1 MKHLNKL
8 LILLL
13 SFNLV
18 MLESRIVAK
27 NENHRTTPAQN
38 KKLNQAKALTKNGLD
53 EKAIEVYYDLYIENP
68 TMREALLPL
77 KQLLKKKKD
86 VKNLQKVAN
95 IYLKRY
101 NNSLKSKI
109 DIIDILIWID
119 YPEWENI
126 LNNLPANKKFEDKR
140 IKSVIAILINNQKQS
155 DAINLINSARIQ
167 RKKDFYSYE
176 LGSYYALNFSVQE
189 SVNEFLLHLKYNP
202 KKYRIIRDRI
212 LSFPDMVQLNNK
224 IELILENDSSR
235 ESKLILSDIKFKS
248 GDFQNAYELIKKYY
262 SNENELITF
271 AENLV
276 SNKQYELSQ
285 IILDDILNKTTNKQI
300 INKAII
306 ILANLFEKMMVS
318 TEYYL
323 PLSNSINNNQLLDSP
338 FIKVDP
344 NKIQFLE
351 NAINI
356 YDSLRIN
363 MNDFKSIYKLA
374 DIKYKILGDID
385 GSNILYNE
393 ILKNNKSTPEF
404 ISNASIQIIDLM
416 IIKGNI
422 TLAKETLEKF
432 EKQINSYE
440 LYTIKYLQILF
451 YLNEWDEFN
460 ELSSTF
466 LKKDLKEKN
475 SYNDILKMTSNNLL
489 FEKDYKNLNLYS
501 ESLLKIFQN
510 KRTEAI
516 NILDSM
522 QAQQN
527 NELSNKIRYELAIL
541 NLHQG
546 SIAKSLN
553 ILDNIDVN
561 TAYIESASL
570 LKAEIYDYIIDDK
583 SKAVDTYLYILDNF
597 PDSIYYESIRI
608 RLRELT
614 S

>member
-1 MKHLNKL
+1 
-8 LILLL
+8 
-13 SFNLV
+13 
-18 MLESRIVAK
+18 
-27 NENHRTTPAQN
+27 
-38 KKLNQAKALTKNGLD
+38 
-53 EKAIEVYYDLYIENP
+53 
-68 TMREALLPL
+68 
-77 KQLLKKKKD
+77 
-86 VKNLQKVAN
+86 
-95 IYLKRY
+95 
-101 NNSLKSKI
+101 
-109 DIIDILIWID
+109 
-119 YPEWENI
+119 
-126 LNNLPANKKFEDKR
+126 
-140 IKSVIAILINNQKQS
+140 
-155 DAINLINSARIQ
+155 
-167 RKKDFYSYE
+167 
-176 LGSYYALNFSVQE
+176 
-189 SVNEFLLHLKYNP
+189 
-202 KKYRIIRDRI
+202 
-212 LSFPDMVQLNNK
+212 MVQLNNK

-285 IILDDILNKTTNKQI
+285 ITLNDILNTTSNKQI

-306 ILANLFEKMMVS
+306 LLANLFEKMVVS
-318 TEYYL
+318 NEYYL

-338 FIKVDP
+338 FIKVNP

-374 DIKYKILGDID
+374 EIKYKILGDID

-422 TLAKETLEKF
+422 TLAKETLKKF
-432 EKQINSYE
+432 QKEINSYE
-440 LYTIKYLQILF
+440 LYTMKSLQILF

-516 NILDSM
+516 NILDSI

-546 SIAKSLN
+546 NIAKSID